1 VITREEQ
8 TIRGLKSVGHFTMYP
23 VADFARC
30 VPDTA
35 ESRVM
40 RTPVQQARVVVI
52 GAGQAGLSVAWHLQR
67 AGLVAGEG
75 LVVLDRA
82 PGTGGAWQFRWD
94 ALRLGLAH
102 RVHDLPGM
110 REMGLRFDDA
120 DRSRPARD
128 VVAEYY
134 RRFEEH
140 HDLRVRRPVA
150 VTSVRRI
157 KSPPHVT
164 PDGTAHEPA
173 HEVQD
178 GAAGSPPDVHAG
190 RLLVETRTGDG
201 TVGQI
206 VAEVVVNASGTWGT
220 PFVPW
225 IRGRDVFRGRQLD
238 TTGYRDASD
247 FTGQDVVVVGG
258 GTSAIGFLLELDGV
272 ARSTRWFTRRP
283 VVWSEDPALA
293 VGAAVA
299 AVDDQ
304 DRAARAGRTL
314 PSIVSGTGLPV
325 SPRIRRGLAR
335 GLLEAEPMFTRID
348 EDGVRTSTGEHVHA
362 DAVIWATGFRADL
375 RHLAPLHLRT
385 EAGGVVVEDGRSSAE
400 PRLFLAGYGPQASTI
415 GANRA
420 GRRIARQVL
429 AVLPTDDATT
439 ATADSTAATDDTTA
453 ATANATP
460 ATHDTGAATDDTT
473 AATAQRRD
481 RR

>member
-1 VITREEQ
+1 
-8 TIRGLKSVGHFTMYP
+8 MYP
-23 VADFARC
+23 VADFARR
-30 VPDTA
+30 VPSTA

-40 RTPVQQARVVVI
+40 RTADQHAHVVVI

-67 AGLVAGEG
+67 AGLTAGRD

-82 PGTGGAWQFRWD
+82 PGTGGAWQFRWE

-110 REMGLRFDDA
+110 HEMGLHFDDA

-150 VTSVRRI
+150 VTAVRR
-157 KSPPHVT
+157 
-164 PDGTAHEPA
+164 
-173 HEVQD
+173 EV
-178 GAAGSPPDVHAG
+178 GSGPAGSTPALV
-190 RLLVETRTGDG
+190 VETRDDDG
-201 TVGQI
+201 TTGVI
-206 VAEVVVNASGTWGT
+206 RAEVVVNASGTWGT

-225 IRGRDVFRGRQLD
+225 VPGRDVFRGRQLD
-238 TTGYRDASD
+238 TTGYRDASE
-247 FTGQDVVVVGG
+247 FAGQDIVVVGG

-272 ARSTRWFTRRP
+272 ARTTRWFTRRP
-283 VVWSEDPALA
+283 VVWSDDPDLAL
-293 VGAAVA
+293 GAAVA
-299 AVDDQ
+299 AVEDQ
-304 DRAARAGRTL
+304 DRAAKAGRTL

-335 GLLEAEPMFTRID
+335 GLLQPEPMFVRLD
-348 EDGVRTSTGEHVHA
+348 ADGVETATGEHVHA

-385 EAGGVVVEDGRSSAE
+385 EAGGVVVEDGRAGAE

-429 AVLPTDDATT
+429 AVLAADDGER
-439 ATADSTAATDDTTA
+439 S
-453 ATANATP
+453 P
-460 ATHDTGAATDDTT
+460 ARA
-473 AATAQRRD
+473 
-481 RR
+481 